1 MVEEPHAPWHMID
14 DGERSMMT
22 HSLLGFMFLTVLN
35 RIDQEGDLK
44 SDSKYLD
51 LSRVMALWAKASE
64 DLGMNMD
71 EDPLANNKGDFG
83 DYAGFNQV
91 WFRYLLAL
99 SKESGVPIE
108 GVTDIENDIDD
119 WHAQAEGKVKL
130 PPKKADRFGWKT
142 KVTDSLLTMQNHSLR
157 HVHSIK
163 NTPSST
169 DTVVR
174 LVATHSKFLT
184 GLARRENH
192 TPSTR
197 RIH

>member
-1 MVEEPHAPWHMID
+1 MGPSPSRKRRLSPPAVWSKTRD
-14 DGERSMMT
+14 QGCL
-22 HSLLGFMFLTVLN
+22 SLRTQRPARGVSGNADSRRKGRGSHWEFRYHRFLTDWSTIRTNL
-35 RIDQEGDLK
+35 LH
-44 SDSKYLD
+44 
-51 LSRVMALWAKASE
+51 
-64 DLGMNMD
+64 
-71 EDPLANNKGDFG
+71 F
-83 DYAGFNQV
+83 YAGFNQV

-108 GVTDIENDIDD
+108 GVADIENDIDD

-142 KVTDSLLTMQNHSLR
+142 KVSDSLPTLQNHSLR

-163 NTPSST
+163 IIPSST

-184 GLARRENH
+184 GLARRGNH